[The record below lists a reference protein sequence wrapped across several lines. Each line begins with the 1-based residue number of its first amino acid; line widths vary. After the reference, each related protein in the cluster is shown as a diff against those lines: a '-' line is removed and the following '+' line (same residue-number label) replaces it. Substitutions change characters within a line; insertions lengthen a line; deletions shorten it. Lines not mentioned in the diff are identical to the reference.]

1 MVISEVNSILEM
13 LGKAVNIPATIKEGR
28 KKKFAEKIKPH
39 FENFKKVHVSY
50 KESFSRYR
58 DEIINAPTA
67 EWIRPLQASI
77 EKDNTFTGD
86 ERAELVHFIQQLK
99 QTNKDDTLP
108 FINSVCNYIMD
119 ANLVEPL
126 GKEMHPNQVQRWRQG
141 FTKTLDQIAG
151 ENWLVVLDP
160 NASRPPMSPK
170 EITQELKEIT
180 QKYPVSRKISK
191 PDATKR
197 AVALWALN
205 AAVNA
210 MQDQYAEVCA
220 AYAELE
226 TEKTK

>member
-1 MVISEVNSILEM
+1 MVISEVTSILGL
-13 LGKAVNIPATIKEGR
+13 LGKAGEMFTAIKEGH
-28 KKKFAEKIKPH
+28 KKKFTEEIKPH
-39 FENFKKVHVSY
+39 FENFKKVHESY

-58 DEIINAPTA
+58 DEIINAPNGD
-67 EWIRPLQASI
+67 WIRPLQASI

-86 ERAELVHFIQQLK
+86 ERAELIHFIQQLK
-99 QTNKDDTLP
+99 QTNKDGTLP
-108 FINSVCNYIMD
+108 FIDSVCNYIMD

-126 GKEMHPNQVQRWRQG
+126 GKEMHPNQAQRWRQG
-141 FTKTLDQIAG
+141 FTKTLDQIAE
-151 ENWLVVLDP
+151 ENWLIALDP

-170 EITQELKEIT
+170 EITKELKEIT

-210 MQDQYAEVCA
+210 MQNQYAEVCA

-226 TEKTK
+226 TELTK